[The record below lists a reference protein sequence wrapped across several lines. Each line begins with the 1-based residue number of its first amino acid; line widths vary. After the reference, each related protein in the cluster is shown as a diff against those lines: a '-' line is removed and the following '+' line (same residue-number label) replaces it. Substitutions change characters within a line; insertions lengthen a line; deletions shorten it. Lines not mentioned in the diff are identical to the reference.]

1 MNQTK
6 KDKKRKTK
14 QKTVERLS
22 PQMVIKIREI
32 CPKRWERLWWEGFME
47 KVSFESGMELK
58 MMMIMVMMMNWLK
71 NRDDSDR
78 DS

>member
-1 MNQTK
+1 
-6 KDKKRKTK
+6 
-14 QKTVERLS
+14 
-22 PQMVIKIREI
+22 
-32 CPKRWERLWWEGFME
+32 ME